1 MEPYIRIVTS
11 DRLSER
17 DEAMLWELCKQGWAD
32 FSQLEWDHMVPGL
45 HVLLEEDRAIVSHAA
60 VVERALHVGAV
71 PVRTGFVENVVT
83 RADRRGRGY
92 ATSVMRAVDD
102 HVVANYE
109 LGALDTGV
117 HGFYERLG
125 WERWRGPT
133 LVRTADGPR
142 RTPEED
148 DAVMVLRTP
157 TTPPIDITEP
167 ISCDWR
173 PGDAW

>member
-1 MEPYIRIVTS
+1 VTS

-17 DEAMLWELCKQGWAD
+17 DEAMLWELCRQGWAD
-32 FSQLEWDHMVPGL
+32 FSKLEWDHMVPGL
-45 HVLLEEDRAIVSHAA
+45 HVLLEEEGAIASHAA
-60 VVERALHVGAV
+60 VVERALHVGDR

-83 RADRRGRGY
+83 RTDRRGRGY
-92 ATSVMRAVDD
+92 ATSVMRAVDE
-102 HVVANYE
+102 HVAATYE

-133 LVRTADGPR
+133 FVRTAEGPR

-157 TTPPIDITEP
+157 ATPPIDVTEP

-173 PGDAW
+173 PGEVW